1 MQSSNG
7 GRSVTVRKSI
17 VSQAQQ
23 VEVSRSG
30 VGQRL
35 DNYLLRIWRGVPR
48 SHIYRLI
55 REGRVRINGSRSQ
68 VNRKLAS
75 GDIIRLP
82 PIRIRPKEPTS
93 LPEGFPALGN
103 RALYEDNSLLIID
116 KPSGVAVHGG
126 SGLRGGVIE
135 ALREEVSPGTYL
147 ELVHRLDR
155 ETSGCLMIAK
165 DPAALR
171 FLHKSLRNPSLN
183 GIQKTY
189 LSLLVGDWVDGPR
202 DIDFSLETV
211 RPTTGSR
218 RSVVTGKGRQASSR
232 FVPIQHFDEYVLVEI
247 ELRTGRMHQIR
258 AHAAAIGYPVGG
270 DRKYGSREGNRILR
284 GAGLKRLF
292 LHAAKLELRHPLTG
306 RRLVV
311 NAAMPDELTSVLM
324 GLS

>member
-1 MQSSNG
+1 MTS
-7 GRSVTVRKSI
+7 RT
-17 VSQAQQ
+17 QQ
-23 VEVSRSG
+23 VEVSRSA

-35 DNYLLRIWRGVPR
+35 DNYLLRMWKGVPR

-55 REGRVRINGSRSQ
+55 REGQVRVNGSRSR
-68 VNRKLAS
+68 VHRKLAT

-82 PIRIRPKEPTS
+82 PIRTAAKAPTS
-93 LPEGFPALGN
+93 RPEGFPAL
-103 RALYEDNSLLIID
+103 RECTLYEDDSLLIIN

-135 ALREEVSPGTYL
+135 ALRKECSPGAYL

-155 ETSGCLMIAK
+155 ETSGCLMLAK

-171 FLHKSLRNPSLN
+171 FLHKSLRNPSSN
-183 GIQKTY
+183 EIQKKY
-189 LSLLVGDWVDGPR
+189 LSLLVGDWVHGSR
-202 DIDFSLETV
+202 DIDLSLETV
-211 RPTTGSR
+211 RPMNESR
-218 RSVVTGKGRQASSR
+218 RSVVTSKGRQANSR

-270 DRKYGSREGNRILR
+270 ARKYGSRAGNRRLR
-284 GAGLKRLF
+284 QVGLKRLF
-292 LHAAKLELRHPLTG
+292 LHAVELELKHPQTG
-306 RRLVV
+306 QRLAVK
-311 NAAMPDELTSVLM
+311 AAMPDELTEVLM